1 MELLDM
7 DDPVKGRL
15 LKKSAM
21 HQKQLEEEVRLISD
35 KTQKI
40 VTTAL
45 VVGGA
50 LAATYLLVS
59 SFSGPR
65 KKKRR
70 AAKIRV
76 VQDRQEPEVIHATAE
91 PEGPSVVA
99 QIGTALASQAT
110 VFLLSLAKEKLM
122 EYMQSQAVKNSDTD
136 EAAQ

>member
-1 MELLDM
+1 MELLDIN
-7 DDPVKGRL
+7 DPVKGRL

-59 SFSGPR
+59 SFSGPK

-76 VQDRQEPEVIHATAE
+76 VQGRQEPEVIHAAE
-91 PEGPSVVA
+91 PEGPSVIA

-122 EYMQSQAVKNSDTD
+122 EYMQSQAAKNSDTD